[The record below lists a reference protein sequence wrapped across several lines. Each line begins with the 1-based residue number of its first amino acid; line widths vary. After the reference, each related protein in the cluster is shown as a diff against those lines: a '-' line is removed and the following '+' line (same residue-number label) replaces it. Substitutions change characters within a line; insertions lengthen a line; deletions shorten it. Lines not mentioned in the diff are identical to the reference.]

1 MLSNLAEETQLGIES
16 GFKPLQ
22 STSRAHLIEYYSL
35 LPSDLYV
42 FDDQESLFILTCQIN
57 KQPTTLLISS
67 FATNGNKYLTTFVV
81 QSLSHVQLFANPWTS
96 AHQASLSLMLLN
108 VYLIT

>member
-22 STSRAHLIEYYSL
+22 STSRAHLMEYYSL

-67 FATNGNKYLTTFVV
+67 FATNGNKYLTTFVENILTV
-81 QSLSHVQLFANPWTS
+81 EIATICSMQDWHIYTIDT
-96 AHQASLSLMLLN
+96 M
-108 VYLIT
+108 Y

>member
-1 MLSNLAEETQLGIES
+1 MLSNLFEETQLVSES

-22 STSRAHLIEYYSL
+22 STSRAHLTECYTL
-35 LPSDLYV
+35 LPSDLYI
-42 FDDQESLFILTCQIN
+42 FDDQESLFILTLQIN
-57 KQPTTLLISS
+57 KQPTTLLIFSIV
-67 FATNGNKYLTTFVV
+67 ANGNKYLITYIV

-96 AHQASLSLMLLN
+96 ACQASLSLMLLN